1 MPATNGLALRR
12 SSRVPVK
19 MPIRVT
25 SMEPRAKFSEICET
39 LVVSAHGCALR
50 LPVQL
55 NTGSALRLHSRQGQ
69 EATAYV
75 VFCQPMGSDGQG
87 FRLGAQFDRPQNLWG
102 LESYPDDWRVL
113 EMPASGAQQPP
124 QKAAAKSKPESNA
137 KSIVVRP
144 QPPSPASREIL
155 DTIEEHLSEDRLR
168 GILAPLVRP
177 LQAEVTELREK
188 VAANAKRNRFEVS
201 LGYIPPELEEKL
213 WERLRQDLGAR
224 VLEQTQEQSAAI
236 LASAKMA
243 IEQKTSAGLTEFRNR
258 LSGELH
264 AVEQRAQV
272 LSKELTASTQQHLL
286 VGLGEL
292 RRQSLEAGSQLDAQ
306 GERLL
311 ASLQGQLVGSHDA
324 HRREI
329 EQIHANAAAKAVQLQ
344 SEVDDLGRRMA
355 MLNESVRRLEADLD
369 AHLEK
374 VAAEIVTQAR
384 TQLDNAGAL
393 TLKDLQTRGANEV
406 ENWLN
411 EICGHLR
418 TIQNRI
424 ENSCS
429 GSLKAQGEEAVQSI
443 AQQFEELALQA
454 TERWRLA
461 LARDLASVANSLGQQ
476 LRNELVSD
484 VGQT

>member
-1 MPATNGLALRR
+1 MPATNGHALRR

-19 MPIRVT
+19 VPIRVT
-25 SMEPRAKFSEICET
+25 SMEPKAKFSEICET

-50 LPVQL
+50 LPVKL
-55 NTGSALRLHSRQGQ
+55 DTGSALRLHSRQGQ

-87 FRLGAQFDRPQNLWG
+87 FRLGAQLDRPQNFWG

-113 EMPASGAQQPP
+113 EMPAPGAPQPP
-124 QKAAAKSKPESNA
+124 QKLAAKSKSESNA

-168 GILAPLVRP
+168 GILATLVRP

-188 VAANAKRNRFEVS
+188 LAANAKRNRFEVS
-201 LGYIPPELEEKL
+201 LEYIPPELEEKL

-243 IEQKTSAGLTEFRNR
+243 IEQKTGAGLTEFRNR

-272 LSKELTASTQQHLL
+272 LSKELTASTQQQLL

-329 EQIHANAAAKAVQLQ
+329 EQIHASVAAKAAQLQ
-344 SEVDDLGRRMA
+344 SEVTDVGRRMA
-355 MLNESVRRLEADLD
+355 MLNESVRRLESDLD

-374 VAAEIVTQAR
+374 VAAEIVSAAR
-384 TQLDNAGAL
+384 TQLENAVAL
-393 TLKDLQTRGANEV
+393 VLKDLQTRGANEV
-406 ENWLN
+406 ESALN

-454 TERWRLA
+454 TEKWRLA
-461 LARDLASVANSLGQQ
+461 LARDLASVANTLGHQ
-476 LRNELVSD
+476 LRHELASD
-484 VGQT
+484 VGQS

>member
-1 MPATNGLALRR
+1 MPTSNSLAVRR

-19 MPIRVT
+19 VPIHVT

-55 NTGSALRLHSRQGQ
+55 DTGSALLLHSRGGQ

-75 VFCQPMGSDGQG
+75 VFCQPMGSGGQG
-87 FRLGAQFDRPQNLWG
+87 FRLGAQLDRPQNLWG
-102 LESYPDDWRVL
+102 LESYPEDWRVL
-113 EMPASGAQQPP
+113 EMPAPGAQQPP
-124 QKAAAKSKPESNA
+124 QKLAAKSAA
-137 KSIVVRP
+137 KSMVVRP
-144 QPPSPASREIL
+144 QSASPASREIL

-188 VAANAKRNRFEVS
+188 LAANAKRNRFEVS
-201 LGYIPPELEEKL
+201 LEYIPPELEEKL
-213 WERLRQDLGAR
+213 WERLRQVLGAR

-264 AVEQRAQV
+264 SVEERAQV

-292 RRQSLEAGSQLDAQ
+292 RRQSLEAGSRLDAQ
-306 GERLL
+306 GEKLL
-311 ASLQGQLVGSHDA
+311 TSLQGQLVGSHDA

-329 EQIHANAAAKAVQLQ
+329 ERIHADAAAKAFQLQ
-344 SEVDDLGRRMA
+344 SEVTDLGMRVVT
-355 MLNESVRRLEADLD
+355 LNESVRRLESDLD
-369 AHLEK
+369 AHLDQ
-374 VAAEIVTQAR
+374 VAGEIVSAAR
-384 TQLDNAGAL
+384 TQLENAVAL
-393 TLKDLQTRGANEV
+393 VLKDLQTRGANEV
-406 ENWLN
+406 ESALN

-429 GSLKAQGEEAVQSI
+429 GSLKAQGDEAVQLI

-454 TERWRLA
+454 TEKWRLA
-461 LARDLASVANSLGQQ
+461 LAKDLASVANTLGQQ
-476 LRNELVSD
+476 LRQELALDVS
-484 VGQT
+484 QA